1 MSNPRAIRF
10 RSSLARRVSSGAVA
24 VLVVGLGALAAA
36 PAAWAREDGG
46 QPVTVTVPEHT
57 LPPGQAAL
65 ACTGAGGGALGNNPT
80 LHPGDQ
86 LACTGTGF
94 RANEQVATSLGR
106 GRELATL
113 TADQDGT
120 ARADISLP
128 ANLGAGRRTLT
139 FAGRDSDRTAGFAFT
154 VTIVANLPVGG
165 GGGSGGG
172 GSLPRTGFDVLGLV
186 GAGVALV
193 VVGVVMTTVGRRR
206 VRLRQA
212 AAGEARR

>member
-1 MSNPRAIRF
+1 
-10 RSSLARRVSSGAVA
+10 VSSAAVA

-36 PAAWAREDGG
+36 PGAWAREDGG

-65 ACTGAGGGALGNNPT
+65 ACTGSGGSALGNNPT

-106 GRELATL
+106 GRDLATL

-139 FAGRDSDRTAGFAFT
+139 FTGRDSDRSAGFAFT

-165 GGGSGGG
+165 GGSGGN

-206 VRLRQA
+206 VRLRRATGLRA
-212 AAGEARR
+212 APGEARG